1 MAYSYIK
8 VTAAAGQTSVPFDF
22 DYLKSSE
29 IRVTVNGVET
39 TAWALSSPNVVAFDS
54 SFGGNEVVEIERVTN
69 LNTRAVDF

>member
-22 DYLKSSE
+22 DYLKTSE

-39 TAWALSSPNVVAFDS
+39 TAWSLSSPNVVAFNSPLGGDEAGGFDEAVGRSCWVS
-54 SFGGNEVVEIERVTN
+54 S
-69 LNTRAVDF
+69 